1 MRCGE
6 VGASGLLSLMRAF
19 RAVLICS
26 VLALGCDSGTK
37 PASTPTKSAPAKTGE
52 KTETKAEVKPTGT
65 PDAKPAAAEDGAEP
79 KDEFEYFAEQFGD
92 LRVLRY
98 KVPGFNELPLEQ
110 KKLVYFLSQAALAGR
125 DIIWDQNYR
134 HNLVIRRTLE
144 AVVRGAKVDKTTE
157 DWKKFDEY
165 TKRVWFSSG
174 IHHHYSMKKIQ
185 PEFSKEFFAAEV
197 KKLDPKTLPLTD
209 GEDVDALLAK
219 ITPPMFD
226 PAVDPKRVN
235 LDPEA
240 DLIASSATNY
250 YGADVTQKEVEAFY
264 KAKTPSDPK
273 RPVSFGLNSQLAKVD
288 GKLVERTW
296 KVGGMYGPAIEE
308 IVKWLK
314 KGIEVAESEPQKKAL
329 EQLVAYYESGDL
341 KTFDDYSIA
350 WVGDTSSR
358 VDVVNGFIEV
368 YGDPMG
374 YRGAFESVVSI
385 RDLEASKRIETIS
398 KSAQWFEDNSSI
410 PDAYKKPSVKGISAK
425 VITVVTEAGDAA
437 PSTPI
442 GINLP
447 NANWIRAEHG
457 SKSVNL
463 GNIVHAY
470 DSSAK
475 SSGVLEEFSFSD
487 EEVARARK
495 YGNHAD
501 TLHTDMHEVIG
512 HASGKL
518 KEGVGTPKETLKN
531 YSSTWEEARADL
543 VALYYLMDPKLI
555 EIGVMEDLD
564 TGRAAYD
571 DYIRNGLMIQLA
583 RLELGE
589 DLEEAHMRNRQM
601 IAKWVFEKGK
611 EGNVVEQKQKDG
623 KTYFVVND
631 YDKLRGLFGELLK
644 EVQRVKS
651 EGDFEAA
658 KALVEGYGVKVDPK
672 LHEEVKQRYES
683 LKIAP
688 YSGFI
693 QPKLVPVMSG
703 GEITDVKI
711 EYPRDFT
718 TQMLDYAET
727 HSFLPHTN

>member
-1 MRCGE
+1 M
-6 VGASGLLSLMRAF
+6 
-19 RAVLICS
+19 
-26 VLALGCDSGTK
+26 GCDSATK
-37 PASTPTKSAPAKTGE
+37 PATESKPTPAA
-52 KTETKAEVKPTGT
+52 KAESQSGKPAAET
-65 PDAKPAAAEDGAEP
+65 AKPAVAEKDVPSTPQAAKPADEAKAED
-79 KDEFEYFAEQFGD
+79 FEYFAEQVAD
-92 LRVLRY
+92 LRILRY
-98 KVPGFNELPLEQ
+98 QVPGFEALPIKQ

-125 DIIWDQNYR
+125 DIIWDQKYR
-134 HNLVIRRTLE
+134 HNLAIRRTLE
-144 AVVRGAKVDKTTE
+144 AVMTGSKADKSSD
-157 DWKKFDEY
+157 DWKKLVEY
-165 TKRVWFSSG
+165 TKRVWFSNG
-174 IHHHYSMKKIQ
+174 IHHHYSNKKMV
-185 PEFSKEFFAAEV
+185 PEFSKEFFAEAV
-197 KKLDPKTLPLTD
+197 KGVDSSSLPLAE

-219 ITPPMFD
+219 LEPVMFD
-226 PAVDPKRVN
+226 PKVDAKAVN
-235 LDPEA
+235 LDPKA
-240 DLIASSATNY
+240 DLVASSATNF
-250 YGADVTQKEVEAFY
+250 YGPDVTQKDVEKFY
-264 KAKTPSDPK
+264 GKMKSADPK
-273 RPVSFGLNSQLAKVD
+273 RPVSLGLNSQLAKVD
-288 GKLVERTW
+288 GKLVERPW
-296 KVGGMYGPAIEE
+296 KVDGMYGPAIKE
-308 IVKWLK
+308 IVGWLK
-314 KGIEVAESEPQKKAL
+314 KAVAVAENDAQKKAL
-329 EQLVAYYESGDL
+329 EQLVAYYETGDL
-341 KTFDDYSIA
+341 ATFDAYSVA
-350 WVGDTSSR
+350 WVADTESR

-410 PDAYKKPSVKGISAK
+410 PASYKKESVKGISAK

-470 DSSAK
+470 DSSSK

-487 EEVARARK
+487 EEVARTK
-495 YGNHAD
+495 KWGNYAD

-512 HASGKL
+512 HASGKI

-531 YSSTWEEARADL
+531 YSSTLEEARADL
-543 VALYYLMDPKLI
+543 VALYFLLDPKLI

-571 DYIRNGLMIQLA
+571 DYIRNGLMVQLS

-589 DLEEAHMRNRQM
+589 HLEEAHMRNRQM

-611 EGNVVEQKQKDG
+611 ADNVVEQKQKDG

-631 YDKLRGLFGELLK
+631 YEKLRGLFGELLS

-651 EGDFEAA
+651 EGDYKAG
-658 KALVEGYGVKVDPK
+658 KALVETYGVKVDPK
-672 LHEEVKQRYES
+672 IHAEVKQRYEA

-688 YSGFI
+688 YGGFI

-703 GEITDVKI
+703 DEITDVKI
-711 EYPRDFT
+711 EYPTDFA
-718 TQMLDYAET
+718 TQMLEYAET
-727 HSFLPHTN
+727 YSFLPTVN

>member
-1 MRCGE
+1 
-6 VGASGLLSLMRAF
+6 MRAF
-19 RAVLICS
+19 RAALICS

-37 PASTPTKSAPAKTGE
+37 PAS
-52 KTETKAEVKPTGT
+52 KPTES
-65 PDAKPAAAEDGAEP
+65 KPAAEPEDSKGIKAADMKAAPIEGASEGANEAGSE
-79 KDEFEYFAEQFGD
+79 DFEYFAEQFAD

-98 KVPGFNELPLEQ
+98 QVPGFEELSLKEKQ
-110 KKLVYFLSQAALAGR
+110 LVYSLSQAALAGR

-134 HNLVIRRTLE
+134 HNLAIRRTLE
-144 AVVRGAKVDKTTE
+144 ALMRGYKGDKKSE
-157 DWKKFDEY
+157 DWTKFVEY
-165 TKRVWFSSG
+165 TKRVWFSNG
-174 IHHHYSMKKIQ
+174 IHHHYSMKKIM
-185 PEFSKEFFAAEV
+185 PEFSKEFFAEGV
-197 KKLDPKTLPLTD
+197 KALDPRFLPLEK
-209 GEDVDALLAK
+209 GENAEALLAK

-226 PAVDPKRVN
+226 PEIDAKRVN
-235 LDPEA
+235 LDPKA
-240 DLIASSATNY
+240 DLIASSATNF
-250 YGADVTQKEVEAFY
+250 YGPDITQKDVEAFY
-264 KAKTPSDPK
+264 GAMKPADPK

-296 KVGGMYGPAIEE
+296 KVGGMYDPAIKE

-314 KGIEVAESEPQKKAL
+314 KAVEYSENEAQKKAL
-329 EQLVAYYESGDL
+329 EQLIAYYESGDL
-341 KTFDDYSIA
+341 KTFDDYSVA
-350 WVGDTSSR
+350 WVADTDSR

-385 RDLEASKRIETIS
+385 RDLESSKRIETIS

-487 EEVARARK
+487 EEVARTRK
-495 YGNHAD
+495 WGDYAD

-531 YSSTWEEARADL
+531 YSSTLEEARADL
-543 VALYYLMDPKLI
+543 VALYFLMDPKLV

-571 DYIRNGLMIQLA
+571 DYIRNGLMVQLS

-601 IAKWVFEKGK
+601 IAKWVLEKGK
-611 EGNVVEQKQKDG
+611 DDKVVEQQQKDG
-623 KTYFVVND
+623 KTYFVIND
-631 YDKLRGLFGELLK
+631 YDKLRTLFGELLA

-651 EGDFEAA
+651 EGDYEAG

-672 LHEEVKQRYES
+672 LHEEVKKRYES

-688 YSGFI
+688 YAGFI
-693 QPKLVPVMSG
+693 QPKLIPVVSG
-703 GEITDVKI
+703 GKITDVKI
-711 EYPRDFT
+711 EYPDDFAA
-718 TQMLDYAET
+718 QMLEYGES
-727 HSFLPHTN
+727 HSFLPTYNG